1 MDKNGIK
8 IRRKVE
14 RVILWVFMIFLALL
28 AASPLIFLA
37 AGAFMGNGEIQ
48 TYIGPVLGVGE
59 GFARWRL
66 LPAFPTMK
74 NVIELLLDSPEFF
87 QMFWNTM
94 KITVGILSGQLLFGV
109 PAAWGLAQ
117 YDFPGKKLIYG
128 GYIIF
133 MMLPFQVTMLS
144 EYLVLDGMGLLDTMR
159 AVILPGMF
167 STFPAFLMYR
177 FFCGVPKE
185 LIEAARIDGAGEGQI
200 FFRVGLPVGSSGI
213 LAAMILEFLDCQS
226 MLEEPLAFLETK
238 ALFPLSLYLPDINL
252 KQAGFAVCASLFAL
266 LPALLVFLCGQEYL
280 EEGIVA
286 SAIKE

>member
-1 MDKNGIK
+1 MIWLG
-8 IRRKVE
+8 
-14 RVILWVFMIFLALL
+14 MIFLALL
-28 AASPLIFLA
+28 TASPLVFLA
-37 AGAFMGNGEIQ
+37 SGAFMGNGEIQ
-48 TYIGPVLGVGE
+48 NNIGPVLSAGE

-66 LPAFPTMK
+66 FPAFPTLK

-94 KITVGILSGQLLFGV
+94 KITVGVLGGQLVFGV
-109 PAAWGLAQ
+109 PAAWGLAR
-117 YDFPGKKLIYG
+117 YDFPGKKFVYD

-144 EYLVLDGMGLLDTMR
+144 EYLVLDDMGLLDTLWS
-159 AVILPGMF
+159 VILPGMF

-200 FFRVGLPVGSSGI
+200 FFRIGLPIGSSGI

-238 ALFPLSLYLPDINL
+238 SLFPLSLYLPKINL
-252 KQAGFAVCASLFAL
+252 ERAGFAVCASLFAL

-286 SAIKE
+286 SAIKT